1 MGGTSLPPR
10 KEQDMEKVKAFWIAS
25 NLHCVFINPKTNN
38 PVTRR
43 IYGADFEKRN
53 GFIIFDGNQ
62 IQVDFYF

>member
-1 MGGTSLPPR
+1 
-10 KEQDMEKVKAFWIAS
+10 MEKVKAFWIAS
-25 NLHCVFINPKTNN
+25 NLYCVFINPKTQN